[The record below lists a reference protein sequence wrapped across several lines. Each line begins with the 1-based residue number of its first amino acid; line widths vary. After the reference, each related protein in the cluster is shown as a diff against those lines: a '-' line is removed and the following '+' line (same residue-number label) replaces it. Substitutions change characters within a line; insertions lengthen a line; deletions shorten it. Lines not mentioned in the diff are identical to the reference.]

1 MFLSQIINF
10 KYSKMLNLNKNV
22 FILISLLFFNPLLQ
36 SDEGLN
42 NDLYENVLSE
52 VEEIL
57 EENHFKKN
65 VKIKIKSIQ
74 EKYLNSIDSQ
84 KMIFLKSDFDKY
96 IGEFIFGNEEQILFA
111 FKTFEFFKQKSSN
124 LLNLQKEVIA
134 AINIESQLDTE
145 GFIFKD
151 RENESRFTNEEA
163 LSNYHMNE
171 ARSELISIFLKE
183 KNLEK
188 SKEKLLKRLVN
199 REKSLGR
206 ISNDDIFS
214 MYVNSYT
221 GLYDPHTNYMAPKN
235 QEDFE
240 INMYLSLEGIGA
252 ILTIRDGITEIVRL
266 IPGGPAE
273 KSGLIN
279 VADKIV
285 GVAPKLTDEI
295 QDVRDWRIDEVV
307 NLIRGPKGTKVKLEV
322 LSSSMDDDDIGRF
335 IEITRDV
342 VKLEDQAAK
351 KKELEINRSG
361 KLFNIGIIE
370 LPTFYMDFEAYKKNR
385 YNYKSSSKDV
395 RTLLRELDKNSSDGI
410 ILDLRGNGG
419 GSLFEAYSLAKL
431 FIGRGNVVQV
441 MESNG
446 SIQPLGHTM
455 GRQNYIGPIAILVDK
470 LSASA
475 SEILA
480 GVIQDYQRGLVIG
493 SQTFGKGTVQRMENL
508 SYGQIKFTEQKFYRV
523 SGESTQHKGV
533 IPDIELPF
541 VYSNQEI
548 GEMSYEN
555 ALPYNDISP
564 VYYETF
570 DDLSN
575 LDSIKKY
582 SDNRIKDSFM
592 SLYLT
597 ETKKLSDLEKNRNLL
612 PVNLTMRKE
621 IRKTSEY
628 KRLLIENKLRKS
640 LGLNPFENYEA
651 FSNSDLDEI
660 SDKKD
665 EIILEEA
672 AQILIDQILI
682 KESSRVSYRR

>member
-1 MFLSQIINF
+1 MNF
-10 KYSKMLNLNKNV
+10 NIKHFV
-22 FILISLLFFNPLLQ
+22 FISVLLFGSTLFS
-36 SDEGLN
+36 SDKVSNEK
-42 NDLYENVLSE
+42 YINVLSE
-52 VEEIL
+52 VENIL

-65 VKIKIKSIQ
+65 VTISSYQIK
-74 EKYLNSIDSQ
+74 EKFLNSIDSQ
-84 KMIFLKSDFDKY
+84 KMVFTLSNF
-96 IGEFIFGNEEQILFA
+96 NELSKQTNFNKEHQVEFA
-111 FKTFEFFKQKSSN
+111 FEVFKKFKEKSFNYFEI
-124 LLNLQKEVIA
+124 QKE
-134 AINIESQLDTE
+134 AILNITSENQLETQH
-145 GFIFKD
+145 FIFKD
-151 RENESRFTNEEA
+151 REDENRFDSEDQLIEYQIKEA
-163 LSNYHMNE
+163 K
-171 ARSELISIFLKE
+171 SELISILLKE
-183 KNLEK
+183 KDLSK

-199 REKSLGR
+199 REKSLNR

-214 MYVNSYT
+214 MFVNSFT
-221 GLYDPHTNYMAPKN
+221 SFYDPHTNYLTPKS

-252 ILTIRDGITEIVRL
+252 ILTIDDGITEIVRL

-273 KSGLIN
+273 KSGLIK
-279 VADKIV
+279 VSDKIV
-285 GVAPKLTDEI
+285 GVASKLSEEI

-307 NLIRGPKGTKVKLEV
+307 NLIRGPKGTKVRLEV
-322 LSSSMDDDDIGRF
+322 LSASMEDDEIGKL

-351 KKELEINRSG
+351 KREIEIKRSG

-370 LPTFYMDFEAYKKNR
+370 LPTFYMDFDAYKKNR

-395 RTLLRELDKNSSDGI
+395 RTLLRELDKNNSDGI

-431 FIGRGNVVQV
+431 FIGRGNIVQV

-480 GVIQDYQRGLVIG
+480 GAIQDYQRGLVIG
-493 SQTFGKGTVQRMENL
+493 AQTFGKGTVQRMENL

-523 SGESTQHKGV
+523 SGQSTQHKGV
-533 IPDIELPF
+533 IPDIELPY

-570 DDLSN
+570 ENLSN
-575 LDSIKKY
+575 LESIKRY
-582 SDNRIKDSFM
+582 SNNRIKDSFM
-592 SLYLT
+592 NSYVK
-597 ETKKLSDLEKNRNLL
+597 ETKQLIEDENNKNLL
-612 PVNLTMRKE
+612 PVNLTTRKDL
-621 IRKTSEY
+621 KTKNEM
-628 KRLLIENKLRKS
+628 KRLAIENELRES
-640 LGLNPFENYEA
+640 LDLDIFESYEEFA
-651 FSNSDLDEI
+651 NSDGEEI

-665 EIILEEA
+665 EIILQEA
-672 AQILIDQILI
+672 AEILIDQILM
-682 KESSRVSYRR
+682 EQSSRISYRR

>member
-1 MFLSQIINF
+1 MRNF
-10 KYSKMLNLNKNV
+10 NKKN
-22 FILISLLFFNPLLQ
+22 FILIALLIFNAFLF
-36 SDEGLN
+36 SEEKLN
-42 NDLYENVLSE
+42 IDKYKNVLSE
-52 VEEIL
+52 VESIL

-65 VKIKIKSIQ
+65 VNIDTKAIK
-74 EKYLNSIDSQ
+74 EKYINSIDSQ
-84 KMIFLKSDFDKY
+84 KMVFDAEDFDNFSK
-96 IGEFIFGNEEQILFA
+96 IEDLNKFSQIKFA
-111 FKTFEFFKQKSSN
+111 FEVFEVFKEKSIKFLDLQRQSITEIN
-124 LLNLQKEVIA
+124 L
-134 AINIESQLDTE
+134 ESQLDTND
-145 GFIFKD
+145 FIFKD
-151 RENESRFTNEEA
+151 REDEKRFKNLEE
-163 LSNYHMNE
+163 LSEYHLKE
-171 ARSELISIFLKE
+171 AKSELISIYLKE
-183 KNLEK
+183 KDLKK
-188 SKEKLLKRLVN
+188 SKEKLLKRFVN
-199 REKSLGR
+199 REKSLNR
-206 ISNDDIFS
+206 ISEDDIFS
-214 MYVNSYT
+214 MYVNSFT
-221 GLYDPHTNYMAPKN
+221 SFYDPHTNYMTPKN

-252 ILTIRDGITEIVRL
+252 ILTIKDGITEIVRL

-273 KSGLIN
+273 KSGLIK
-279 VADKIV
+279 VSDKIV
-285 GVAPKLTDEI
+285 GVASKVSEEV

-322 LSSSMDDDDIGRF
+322 LAPSMDDDEIGKL

-351 KKELEINRSG
+351 KKEIEINRSG

-370 LPTFYMDFEAYKKNR
+370 LPTFYMDFDAYRKNR

-395 RTLLRELDKNSSDGI
+395 RALLRELDNNNSDGI

-455 GRQNYIGPIAILVDK
+455 GRQNYVGPVAILVDK

-480 GVIQDYQRGLVIG
+480 GAIQDYQRGLIIG
-493 SQTFGKGTVQRMENL
+493 AQTFGKGTVQRMENL

-533 IPDIELPF
+533 IPDIELPL

-570 DDLSN
+570 EELSD
-575 LDSIKKY
+575 LDSLKRY
-582 SDNRIKDSFM
+582 SDNRIKDSSM
-592 SLYLT
+592 SLYLN
-597 ETKKLSDLEKNRNLL
+597 ETKKLFEKEKERNLL
-612 PVNLTMRKE
+612 PVNLTRREKIREDNE
-621 IRKTSEY
+621 I
-628 KRLLIENKLRKS
+628 KRLSIENNLRKS
-640 LGLNPFENYEA
+640 LGLDIFESYEK
-651 FSNSDLDEI
+651 FTDSDLDEI

-665 EIILEEA
+665 EIILKEA
-672 AQILIDQILI
+672 AQILIDQII
-682 KESSRVSYRR
+682 YKESSRLSFVN

>member
-1 MFLSQIINF
+1 MNF
-10 KYSKMLNLNKNV
+10 NIKHFV
-22 FILISLLFFNPLLQ
+22 FISVLLFGLTLFS
-36 SDEGLN
+36 SDKVSNEK
-42 NDLYENVLSE
+42 YINVLSE
-52 VEEIL
+52 VENIL

-65 VKIKIKSIQ
+65 VTISSNQIK
-74 EKYLNSIDSQ
+74 EKFLNSIDSQ
-84 KMIFLKSDFDKY
+84 KMVFTLSNF
-96 IGEFIFGNEEQILFA
+96 NELSKQTNFNKEHQVEFA
-111 FKTFEFFKQKSSN
+111 FEVFKKFKEKSFNYFEI
-124 LLNLQKEVIA
+124 QKE
-134 AINIESQLDTE
+134 AILNITSENQLETQH
-145 GFIFKD
+145 FIFKD
-151 RENESRFTNEEA
+151 REDENRFDSEDQLIEYQIKEA
-163 LSNYHMNE
+163 K
-171 ARSELISIFLKE
+171 SELISILLKE
-183 KNLEK
+183 KDLSK

-199 REKSLGR
+199 REKSLNR

-214 MYVNSYT
+214 MFVNSFT
-221 GLYDPHTNYMAPKN
+221 SFYDPHTNYLTPKS

-252 ILTIRDGITEIVRL
+252 ILTIDDGITEIVRL

-273 KSGLIN
+273 KSGLIK
-279 VADKIV
+279 VSDKIV
-285 GVAPKLTDEI
+285 GVASKLSEEI

-307 NLIRGPKGTKVKLEV
+307 NLIRGPKGTKVRLEV
-322 LSSSMDDDDIGRF
+322 LSASMEDDEIGKL

-351 KKELEINRSG
+351 KREIEIKRSG

-370 LPTFYMDFEAYKKNR
+370 LPTFYMDFDAYKKNR

-395 RTLLRELDKNSSDGI
+395 RTLLRELDKNNSDGI

-480 GVIQDYQRGLVIG
+480 GAIQDYQRGLVIG
-493 SQTFGKGTVQRMENL
+493 AQTFGKGTVQRMENL

-523 SGESTQHKGV
+523 SGQSTQHKGV
-533 IPDIELPF
+533 IPDIELPY

-570 DDLSN
+570 ENLSN
-575 LDSIKKY
+575 LESIKRY
-582 SDNRIKDSFM
+582 SNNRIKDSFM
-592 SLYLT
+592 NSYVK
-597 ETKKLSDLEKNRNLL
+597 ETKQLIEDENNKNLL
-612 PVNLTMRKE
+612 PVNLTTRKD
-621 IRKTSEY
+621 IKTKNEM
-628 KRLLIENKLRKS
+628 KRLAIENELRGS
-640 LGLNPFENYEA
+640 LDLDIFESYEEFA
-651 FSNSDLDEI
+651 NSDGEEI

-665 EIILEEA
+665 EIILQEA
-672 AQILIDQILI
+672 AEILIDQILM
-682 KESSRVSYRR
+682 EQSSRISYRR

>member
-1 MFLSQIINF
+1 MNF
-10 KYSKMLNLNKNV
+10 KIKN
-22 FILISLLFFNPLLQ
+22 FILIFFLIFG
-36 SDEGLN
+36 SVVFSTDRAN
-42 NDLYENVLSE
+42 NEKYINVLSE
-52 VEEIL
+52 VEKIL

-65 VKIKIKSIQ
+65 VIISPNQIK
-74 EKYLNSIDSQ
+74 EKFLNSIDSQ
-84 KMIFLKSDFDKY
+84 KTVFTLSNF
-96 IGEFIFGNEEQILFA
+96 NELSNQRNFNKENQIEFA
-111 FKTFEFFKQKSSN
+111 FEVFEKFKEKSINYFEIQKKEI
-124 LLNLQKEVIA
+124 LNITS
-134 AINIESQLDTE
+134 ESQLETE
-145 GFIFKD
+145 HFIFKD
-151 RENESRFTNEEA
+151 REDENRFDSEDQ
-163 LSNYHMNE
+163 LVKYQINE
-171 ARSELISIFLKE
+171 AKSELISILLKE
-183 KNLEK
+183 KDLSK
-188 SKEKLLKRLVN
+188 SKEKLLKRLAN
-199 REKSLGR
+199 RKKTLNR

-214 MYVNSYT
+214 MYVNSFT
-221 GLYDPHTNYMAPKN
+221 SFYDPHTNYLTPKS

-252 ILTIRDGITEIVRL
+252 ILTIEDGITEIVRL

-273 KSGLIN
+273 KSGLIK
-279 VADKIV
+279 VSDKIV
-285 GVAPKLTDEI
+285 GVAPKLTEEI

-307 NLIRGPKGTKVKLEV
+307 DLIRGPKGTKVRLEV
-322 LSSSMDDDDIGRF
+322 LSSSMEDDEIGKL

-351 KKELEINRSG
+351 KKEIEIKRSG
-361 KLFNIGIIE
+361 QLFNIGIIE
-370 LPTFYMDFEAYKKNR
+370 LPTFYMDFDAYKKNR

-395 RTLLRELDKNSSDGI
+395 RTLLRELDKNNSDGI

-480 GVIQDYQRGLVIG
+480 GAIQDYQRGLVIG
-493 SQTFGKGTVQRMENL
+493 AQTFGKGTVQRMENL

-523 SGESTQHKGV
+523 SGQSTQHKGV
-533 IPDIELPF
+533 VPDIELPY

-570 DDLSN
+570 EN
-575 LDSIKKY
+575 LFNLESIKKY
-582 SDNRIKDSFM
+582 SDNRIKNSYM
-592 SLYLT
+592 NSYIK
-597 ETKKLSDLEKNRNLL
+597 ETNQLIEDENDKNLL
-612 PVNLTMRKE
+612 PVNLTFRKE
-621 IRKTSEY
+621 IKTKNEM
-628 KRLLIENKLRKS
+628 KRLSIENELRS
-640 LGLNPFENYEA
+640 SMGLDVFESYEE
-651 FSNSDLDEI
+651 FSNSDGMEI

-665 EIILEEA
+665 EIILKEA
-672 AQILIDQILI
+672 AEILIDQILM
-682 KESSRVSYRR
+682 EQSSRISLRR

>member
-1 MFLSQIINF
+1 MNF
-10 KYSKMLNLNKNV
+10 KSKN
-22 FILISLLFFNPLLQ
+22 FILIFFLIFGSALFS
-36 SDEGLN
+36 SDKAN
-42 NDLYENVLSE
+42 NKKYINVLSE
-52 VEEIL
+52 VENIL

-65 VKIKIKSIQ
+65 VIVSSNQIK
-74 EKYLNSIDSQ
+74 EKFLNSIDSQ
-84 KMIFLKSDFDKY
+84 KTVFTLSNF
-96 IGEFIFGNEEQILFA
+96 NELSNQRNFNKENQIEFA
-111 FKTFEFFKQKSSN
+111 FEVFEKFKEKSINYFEIQKKEI
-124 LLNLQKEVIA
+124 LNITS
-134 AINIESQLDTE
+134 ESQLDTE
-145 GFIFKD
+145 HFIFKD
-151 RENESRFTNEEA
+151 REDEYRFDSEDQ
-163 LSNYHMNE
+163 LVKYQINE
-171 ARSELISIFLKE
+171 AKSELISILLKE
-183 KNLEK
+183 KDLSK
-188 SKEKLLKRLVN
+188 SKEKLLKRLTN
-199 REKSLGR
+199 REKTLNR

-214 MYVNSYT
+214 MYVNSFT
-221 GLYDPHTNYMAPKN
+221 SFYDPHTNYLTPKS

-252 ILTIRDGITEIVRL
+252 ILTIEDGITEIVRL

-273 KSGLIN
+273 KSGLIK
-279 VADKIV
+279 VSDKIV
-285 GVAPKLTDEI
+285 GVAPKLTEEI

-307 NLIRGPKGTKVKLEV
+307 DLIRGPKGTKVRLEV
-322 LSSSMDDDDIGRF
+322 LSSSMEDDELGKL

-351 KKELEINRSG
+351 KREIEIKRSG

-370 LPTFYMDFEAYKKNR
+370 LPTFYMDFDAYKKNR

-395 RTLLRELDKNSSDGI
+395 RTLLRELDKNNSDGI

-480 GVIQDYQRGLVIG
+480 GAIQDYQRGLVIG

-523 SGESTQHKGV
+523 SGQSTQHKGV
-533 IPDIELPF
+533 VPDIELPY

-570 DDLSN
+570 EN
-575 LDSIKKY
+575 LFNLESIKKY
-582 SDNRIKDSFM
+582 SDNRIKNSYM
-592 SLYLT
+592 NSYIK
-597 ETKKLSDLEKNRNLL
+597 ETNQLIEDENDKNLL
-612 PVNLTMRKE
+612 PVNLTFRKE
-621 IRKTSEY
+621 IKTKNEM
-628 KRLLIENKLRKS
+628 KRLSIENELRS
-640 LGLNPFENYEA
+640 SMGLDVFESYEE
-651 FSNSDLDEI
+651 FSNSDGMEI

-665 EIILEEA
+665 EIILKEA
-672 AQILIDQILI
+672 AEILIDQILM
-682 KESSRVSYRR
+682 EQSSRISLRR

>member
-1 MFLSQIINF
+1 MNF
-10 KYSKMLNLNKNV
+10 NIKHFV
-22 FILISLLFFNPLLQ
+22 FISLLLFGSTLFS
-36 SDEGLN
+36 SDKVSNEK
-42 NDLYENVLSE
+42 YINVLSE
-52 VEEIL
+52 VENIL

-65 VKIKIKSIQ
+65 VTISSYEIK
-74 EKYLNSIDSQ
+74 EKFLNSIDSQ
-84 KMIFLKSDFDKY
+84 KMVFTLSNF
-96 IGEFIFGNEEQILFA
+96 NELSKQTNFNKEHQVEFA
-111 FKTFEFFKQKSSN
+111 FEVFKKFKEKSFNYFEI
-124 LLNLQKEVIA
+124 QKE
-134 AINIESQLDTE
+134 AILNITSENQLETQH
-145 GFIFKD
+145 FIFKD
-151 RENESRFTNEEA
+151 REDENRFDSEDQLIEYQIKEA
-163 LSNYHMNE
+163 K
-171 ARSELISIFLKE
+171 SELISILLKE
-183 KNLEK
+183 KDLSK

-199 REKSLGR
+199 REKSLNR

-214 MYVNSYT
+214 MFVNSFT
-221 GLYDPHTNYMAPKN
+221 SFYDPHTNYLTPKS

-252 ILTIRDGITEIVRL
+252 ILTIDDGITEIVRL

-273 KSGLIN
+273 KSGLIK
-279 VADKIV
+279 VSDKIV
-285 GVAPKLTDEI
+285 GVASKLSEEI

-307 NLIRGPKGTKVKLEV
+307 NLIRGPKGTKVRLEV
-322 LSSSMDDDDIGRF
+322 LSASMEDDEIGKL

-351 KKELEINRSG
+351 KREIEIKRSG

-370 LPTFYMDFEAYKKNR
+370 LPTFYMDFDAYKKNR

-395 RTLLRELDKNSSDGI
+395 RTLLRELDKNNSDGI

-480 GVIQDYQRGLVIG
+480 GAIQDYQRGLVIG
-493 SQTFGKGTVQRMENL
+493 AQTFGKGTVQRMENL

-523 SGESTQHKGV
+523 SGQSTQHKGV
-533 IPDIELPF
+533 IPDIELPY

-570 DDLSN
+570 ENLSN
-575 LDSIKKY
+575 LESIKRY
-582 SDNRIKDSFM
+582 SNNRIKDSFM
-592 SLYLT
+592 NSYVK
-597 ETKKLSDLEKNRNLL
+597 ETKQLIEDENNKNLL
-612 PVNLTMRKE
+612 PVNLTTRKD
-621 IRKTSEY
+621 IKTKNEM
-628 KRLLIENKLRKS
+628 KRLAIENELRES
-640 LGLNPFENYEA
+640 LDLDIFESYEEFA
-651 FSNSDLDEI
+651 NSDGEEI

-665 EIILEEA
+665 EIILQEA
-672 AQILIDQILI
+672 AEILIDQILM
-682 KESSRVSYRR
+682 EQSSRISYRR

>member
-1 MFLSQIINF
+1 MQ
-10 KYSKMLNLNKNV
+10 NLNKKN
-22 FILISLLFFNPLLQ
+22 FILIALLLFNTFLF
-36 SDEGLN
+36 SEEKLN
-42 NDLYENVLSE
+42 IDKYKNVLSE
-52 VEEIL
+52 VENIL

-65 VKIKIKSIQ
+65 VNIDTKAIK

-84 KMIFLKSDFDKY
+84 KIVFDAEDFDNFSKVEDLNKL
-96 IGEFIFGNEEQILFA
+96 GQIKFA
-111 FKTFEFFKQKSSN
+111 FEVFEVFKRKSIKF
-124 LLNLQKEVIA
+124 LGLQKQSITE
-134 AINIESQLDTE
+134 INLESQLDTND
-145 GFIFKD
+145 FIFKD
-151 RENESRFTNEEA
+151 REDEKRFKNLEE
-163 LSNYHMNE
+163 LSEYHRKE
-171 ARSELISIFLKE
+171 AKSELISIYLKE
-183 KNLEK
+183 KDLKK
-188 SKEKLLKRLVN
+188 SKEKLLKRFVN
-199 REKSLGR
+199 REKSLNR
-206 ISNDDIFS
+206 ISEDDIFS
-214 MYVNSYT
+214 MYVNSFT
-221 GLYDPHTNYMAPKN
+221 SFYDPHTNYMTPKN

-252 ILTIRDGITEIVRL
+252 ILTIKDGITEIVRL

-273 KSGLIN
+273 KSGLIK
-279 VADKIV
+279 VSDKIV
-285 GVAPKLTDEI
+285 GVASKVSEEI
-295 QDVRDWRIDEVV
+295 QDIRDWRIDEVV

-322 LSSSMDDDDIGRF
+322 LAPSMDDDEIGKL

-351 KKELEINRSG
+351 KKEIEINRSG
-361 KLFNIGIIE
+361 KLFNIGVIE
-370 LPTFYMDFEAYKKNR
+370 LPTFYMDFDAYRKNR

-395 RTLLRELDKNSSDGI
+395 RALLRELDNNNSDGI

-455 GRQNYIGPIAILVDK
+455 GRQNYIGPVAILVDK
-470 LSASA
+470 MSASA

-480 GVIQDYQRGLVIG
+480 GVIQDYQRGLIIG
-493 SQTFGKGTVQRMENL
+493 TQTFGKGTVQRMENL

-533 IPDIELPF
+533 IPDIELPL

-570 DDLSN
+570 EELSD
-575 LDSIKKY
+575 LDSLKRY
-582 SDNRIKDSFM
+582 SDNRIKNSSM
-592 SLYLT
+592 SLYLN
-597 ETKKLSDLEKNRNLL
+597 ETKKLFEKEKERNLL
-612 PVNLTMRKE
+612 PVNLTIREKIREDKE
-621 IRKTSEY
+621 I
-628 KRLLIENKLRKS
+628 KRLSIENNLRRS
-640 LGLNPFENYEA
+640 LGLDIFESYEK
-651 FSNSDLDEI
+651 FTDSDLDEI

-665 EIILEEA
+665 EIILKEA
-672 AQILIDQILI
+672 AQILIDQII
-682 KESSRVSYRR
+682 YKESSRLSFVN

>member
-1 MFLSQIINF
+1 
-10 KYSKMLNLNKNV
+10 
-22 FILISLLFFNPLLQ
+22 
-36 SDEGLN
+36 
-42 NDLYENVLSE
+42 
-52 VEEIL
+52 
-57 EENHFKKN
+57 
-65 VKIKIKSIQ
+65 
-74 EKYLNSIDSQ
+74 
-84 KMIFLKSDFDKY
+84 
-96 IGEFIFGNEEQILFA
+96 
-111 FKTFEFFKQKSSN
+111 
-124 LLNLQKEVIA
+124 
-134 AINIESQLDTE
+134 
-145 GFIFKD
+145 
-151 RENESRFTNEEA
+151 
-163 LSNYHMNE
+163 
-171 ARSELISIFLKE
+171 
-183 KNLEK
+183 
-188 SKEKLLKRLVN
+188 
-199 REKSLGR
+199 
-206 ISNDDIFS
+206 
-214 MYVNSYT
+214 MYVNSFT
-221 GLYDPHTNYMAPKN
+221 SFYDPHTNYMTPKN

-252 ILTIRDGITEIVRL
+252 ILTIKDGITEIVRL

-273 KSGLIN
+273 KSGLIK
-279 VADKIV
+279 VTDKIV
-285 GVAPKLTDEI
+285 GVASKVSEEI

-322 LSSSMDDDDIGRF
+322 LAPSMDDDEIGKL

-351 KKELEINRSG
+351 KKEIEINRSG
-361 KLFNIGIIE
+361 KLFNIGVIE
-370 LPTFYMDFEAYKKNR
+370 LPTFYMDFDAYRKNR

-395 RTLLRELDKNSSDGI
+395 RALLRELDNNNSDGI

-455 GRQNYIGPIAILVDK
+455 GRQNYVGPVAILVDK

-480 GVIQDYQRGLVIG
+480 GVIQDYQRGLIIG
-493 SQTFGKGTVQRMENL
+493 AQTFGKGTVQRMENL

-533 IPDIELPF
+533 IPDIELPL

-570 DDLSN
+570 EELSD
-575 LDSIKKY
+575 LDSLKRY
-582 SDNRIKDSFM
+582 SDKRIKDSSM
-592 SLYLT
+592 NLYLN
-597 ETKKLSDLEKNRNLL
+597 ETKKLLEIEKERNLL
-612 PVNLTMRKE
+612 PVNLTMREKIREDNE
-621 IRKTSEY
+621 I
-628 KRLLIENKLRKS
+628 KRLSIENNLRKS
-640 LGLNPFENYEA
+640 LGLDIFENYEN
-651 FSNSDLDEI
+651 FTDSDLDEI

-665 EIILEEA
+665 EIILKEA
-672 AQILIDQILI
+672 AQILIDQII
-682 KESSRVSYRR
+682 YKESSRLSFVN

>member
-1 MFLSQIINF
+1 MNF
-10 KYSKMLNLNKNV
+10 NIKHFV
-22 FILISLLFFNPLLQ
+22 FISVLLFGSTLFS
-36 SDEGLN
+36 SDKVSNEK
-42 NDLYENVLSE
+42 YINVLSE
-52 VEEIL
+52 VENIL

-65 VKIKIKSIQ
+65 VTISSNQIK
-74 EKYLNSIDSQ
+74 EKFLNSIDSQ
-84 KMIFLKSDFDKY
+84 KMVFTLTNF
-96 IGEFIFGNEEQILFA
+96 NELSKQTNFNKEHQVEFA
-111 FKTFEFFKQKSSN
+111 FEVFKKFKEKSFNYFEI
-124 LLNLQKEVIA
+124 QKE
-134 AINIESQLDTE
+134 AILNITSENQLETQH
-145 GFIFKD
+145 FIFKD
-151 RENESRFTNEEA
+151 REDENRFDSEDQLIEYQIKEA
-163 LSNYHMNE
+163 K
-171 ARSELISIFLKE
+171 SELISILLKE
-183 KNLEK
+183 KDLSK

-199 REKSLGR
+199 REKSLNR

-214 MYVNSYT
+214 MFVNSFT
-221 GLYDPHTNYMAPKN
+221 SFYDPHTNYLTPKS

-252 ILTIRDGITEIVRL
+252 ILTIDDGITEIVRL

-273 KSGLIN
+273 KSGLIK
-279 VADKIV
+279 VSDKIV
-285 GVAPKLTDEI
+285 GVASKLSEEI

-307 NLIRGPKGTKVKLEV
+307 NLIRGPKGTKVRLEV
-322 LSSSMDDDDIGRF
+322 LSASMEDDEIGKL

-351 KKELEINRSG
+351 KREIEIKRSG

-370 LPTFYMDFEAYKKNR
+370 LPAFYMDFDAYKKNR

-395 RTLLRELDKNSSDGI
+395 RTLLRELDKNNSDGI

-480 GVIQDYQRGLVIG
+480 GAIQDYQRGLVIG
-493 SQTFGKGTVQRMENL
+493 AQTFGKGTVQRMENL

-523 SGESTQHKGV
+523 SGQSTQHKGV
-533 IPDIELPF
+533 IPDIELPY

-570 DDLSN
+570 ENLSN
-575 LDSIKKY
+575 LESIKRY
-582 SDNRIKDSFM
+582 SNNRIKDSFM
-592 SLYLT
+592 NSYVK
-597 ETKKLSDLEKNRNLL
+597 ETKQLIEDENNKNLL
-612 PVNLTMRKE
+612 PVNLTTRKD
-621 IRKTSEY
+621 IKTKNEM
-628 KRLLIENKLRKS
+628 KRLAIENELRGS
-640 LGLNPFENYEA
+640 LDLDIFESYEEFA
-651 FSNSDLDEI
+651 NSDGEEI

-665 EIILEEA
+665 EIILQEA
-672 AQILIDQILI
+672 AEILIDQILM
-682 KESSRVSYRR
+682 EQSSRISYRR

>member
-1 MFLSQIINF
+1 MQ
-10 KYSKMLNLNKNV
+10 NLNKKK
-22 FILISLLFFNPLLQ
+22 FILIALLIFNAFLFSQ
-36 SDEGLN
+36 EKLN
-42 NDLYENVLSE
+42 IDKYKNVLSE
-52 VEEIL
+52 VESIL

-65 VKIKIKSIQ
+65 VNIDTKAIK

-84 KMIFLKSDFDKY
+84 KMVFDAEDFKNFSKIEDPNK
-96 IGEFIFGNEEQILFA
+96 FSQIKFA
-111 FKTFEFFKQKSSN
+111 FEVFDLFKEKSIKFLDLQRQSITEIN
-124 LLNLQKEVIA
+124 L
-134 AINIESQLDTE
+134 ESQLDTND
-145 GFIFKD
+145 FIFKD
-151 RENESRFTNEEA
+151 REDEKRFKNLEE
-163 LSNYHMNE
+163 LSEYHLKE
-171 ARSELISIFLKE
+171 AKSELISIYLKE
-183 KNLEK
+183 KDLKK
-188 SKEKLLKRLVN
+188 SKEKLLKRFVN
-199 REKSLGR
+199 REKSLNR
-206 ISNDDIFS
+206 ISEDDIFS
-214 MYVNSYT
+214 MYVNSFT
-221 GLYDPHTNYMAPKN
+221 SFYDPHTNYMTPKN

-252 ILTIRDGITEIVRL
+252 ILTIKDGITEIVRL

-273 KSGLIN
+273 KSGLIK
-279 VADKIV
+279 VSDKIV
-285 GVAPKLTDEI
+285 GVASKVSEEV

-322 LSSSMDDDDIGRF
+322 LAPSMDDDEIGKL

-351 KKELEINRSG
+351 KKEIEINRSG
-361 KLFNIGIIE
+361 KLFNIGVIE
-370 LPTFYMDFEAYKKNR
+370 LPTFYMDFDAYRKNR

-395 RTLLRELDKNSSDGI
+395 RALLRELDNNNSDGI

-455 GRQNYIGPIAILVDK
+455 GRQNYVGPVAILVDK

-480 GVIQDYQRGLVIG
+480 GVIQDYQRGLIIG
-493 SQTFGKGTVQRMENL
+493 AQTFGKGTVQRMENL

-533 IPDIELPF
+533 IPDIELPL

-570 DDLSN
+570 EELSD
-575 LDSIKKY
+575 LDSLKRY
-582 SDNRIKDSFM
+582 SDNRIKDSSM
-592 SLYLT
+592 SLYLN
-597 ETKKLSDLEKNRNLL
+597 ETKKLFEKEKERNLL
-612 PVNLTMRKE
+612 PVNLTRREKIREDNE
-621 IRKTSEY
+621 I
-628 KRLLIENKLRKS
+628 KRLSIENNLRKS
-640 LGLNPFENYEA
+640 LGLDIFESYEK
-651 FSNSDLDEI
+651 FTDSDLDEI

-665 EIILEEA
+665 EIILKEA
-672 AQILIDQILI
+672 AQILIDQII
-682 KESSRVSYRR
+682 YKESSRLSFVN

>member
-1 MFLSQIINF
+1 MNF
-10 KYSKMLNLNKNV
+10 KIKN
-22 FILISLLFFNPLLQ
+22 FILIFFLIFG
-36 SDEGLN
+36 SAVFSTDKAN
-42 NDLYENVLSE
+42 NEKYINVLSE
-52 VEEIL
+52 VENIL

-65 VKIKIKSIQ
+65 VIISPNQIK
-74 EKYLNSIDSQ
+74 EKFLNSIDSQ
-84 KMIFLKSDFDKY
+84 KTVFTLSNF
-96 IGEFIFGNEEQILFA
+96 NELSKQRNFNKENQIEFA
-111 FKTFEFFKQKSSN
+111 FEVFKKFKEKSINYFEIQKKEI
-124 LLNLQKEVIA
+124 LNITS
-134 AINIESQLDTE
+134 ESQLET
-145 GFIFKD
+145 GHFVFKD
-151 RENESRFTNEEA
+151 REDENRFDSEDQLA
-163 LSNYHMNE
+163 KYQINE
-171 ARSELISIFLKE
+171 AKSELISILLKE
-183 KNLEK
+183 NDLSK
-188 SKEKLLKRLVN
+188 SKEKLLKRLAN
-199 REKSLGR
+199 RKKTLNR

-214 MYVNSYT
+214 MYVNSFT
-221 GLYDPHTNYMAPKN
+221 SFYDPHTNYLTPKS

-252 ILTIRDGITEIVRL
+252 ILTIEDGITEIVRL

-273 KSGLIN
+273 KSGLIK
-279 VADKIV
+279 VSDKIV
-285 GVAPKLTDEI
+285 GVAPKLTEEI

-307 NLIRGPKGTKVKLEV
+307 DLIRGPKGTKVRLEV
-322 LSSSMDDDDIGRF
+322 LSSSMEDDEIGKL

-351 KKELEINRSG
+351 KREIEIKRSG

-370 LPTFYMDFEAYKKNR
+370 LPTFYMDFDAYKKNR

-395 RTLLRELDKNSSDGI
+395 RTLLRELDKNNSDGI

-480 GVIQDYQRGLVIG
+480 GAIQDYQRGLVIG
-493 SQTFGKGTVQRMENL
+493 AQTFGKGTVQRMENL

-523 SGESTQHKGV
+523 SGQSTQHKGV
-533 IPDIELPF
+533 VPDIELPY
-541 VYSNQEI
+541 VYSNKEI

-570 DDLSN
+570 EN
-575 LDSIKKY
+575 LFNLESIKKY
-582 SDNRIKDSFM
+582 SDNRIKNSSM
-592 SLYLT
+592 NSYIK
-597 ETKKLSDLEKNRNLL
+597 ETNQLIEDENDKNLL
-612 PVNLTMRKE
+612 PVNLSFRKE
-621 IRKTSEY
+621 IKTKNEM
-628 KRLLIENKLRKS
+628 KRLAIENELRS
-640 LGLNPFENYEA
+640 SMGLDVFESYEE
-651 FSNSDLDEI
+651 FSNSDGMEI

-665 EIILEEA
+665 EIILKEA
-672 AQILIDQILI
+672 AEILIDQILM
-682 KESSRVSYRR
+682 EQSSRISLRR

>member
-1 MFLSQIINF
+1 VQSPNKKNFLLIALLIFNAFLFSEE
-10 KYSKMLNLNKNV
+10 KLNIDK
-22 FILISLLFFNPLLQ
+22 
-36 SDEGLN
+36 
-42 NDLYENVLSE
+42 YENVLSE
-52 VEEIL
+52 VESIL
-57 EENHFKKN
+57 QENHFKKN
-65 VKIKIKSIQ
+65 VNVGTKEIK

-84 KMIFLKSDFDKY
+84 KIVFDKEDFDNFSKA
-96 IGEFIFGNEEQILFA
+96 EDLNKLNQIKFA
-111 FKTFEFFKQKSSN
+111 FEIFEIFKMKSIKF
-124 LLNLQKEVIA
+124 LELQRQVITE
-134 AINIESQLDTE
+134 IDLESQLDTND
-145 GFIFKD
+145 FIFKD
-151 RENESRFTNEEA
+151 REDEKRFKNLEE
-163 LSNYHMNE
+163 LSEYHLKE
-171 ARSELISIFLKE
+171 AKSELISIYLKE
-183 KNLEK
+183 KDLKK
-188 SKEKLLKRLVN
+188 SKEKLLKRFVN
-199 REKSLGR
+199 REKSLNR
-206 ISNDDIFS
+206 ISEDDIFS
-214 MYVNSYT
+214 MYVNSFT
-221 GLYDPHTNYMAPKN
+221 SFYDPHTNYMTPKN

-252 ILTIRDGITEIVRL
+252 ILTIKDGITEIVRL

-273 KSGLIN
+273 KSGLIK
-279 VADKIV
+279 VSDKIV
-285 GVAPKLTDEI
+285 GVASKVSEEI

-322 LSSSMDDDDIGRF
+322 LAPSMDDDEIGKL

-351 KKELEINRSG
+351 KKEIEINRSG
-361 KLFNIGIIE
+361 KLFNIGVIE
-370 LPTFYMDFEAYKKNR
+370 LPTFYMDFDAYRKNR

-395 RTLLRELDKNSSDGI
+395 RALLRELDNNNSDGI

-455 GRQNYIGPIAILVDK
+455 GRQNYVGPVAILVDK

-480 GVIQDYQRGLVIG
+480 GVIQDYQRGLIIG
-493 SQTFGKGTVQRMENL
+493 AQTFGKGTVQRMENL

-533 IPDIELPF
+533 IPDIELPL

-570 DDLSN
+570 EELSD
-575 LDSIKKY
+575 LDSLKRY
-582 SDNRIKDSFM
+582 SDKRIKDSSM
-592 SLYLT
+592 NLYLN
-597 ETKKLSDLEKNRNLL
+597 ETKKLLKIEKERNLL
-612 PVNLTMRKE
+612 PVNLTMREKIREDNE
-621 IRKTSEY
+621 I
-628 KRLLIENKLRKS
+628 KRLSIENNLRKS
-640 LGLNPFENYEA
+640 LGLDIFENYEN
-651 FSNSDLDEI
+651 FTDSDLDEI

-665 EIILEEA
+665 EIILKEA
-672 AQILIDQILI
+672 AQILIDQII
-682 KESSRVSYRR
+682 YKESSRLSFVN

>member
-1 MFLSQIINF
+1 MNF
-10 KYSKMLNLNKNV
+10 NIKRFV
-22 FILISLLFFNPLLQ
+22 FISVLLFGSSLFSSEKISNEKYI
-36 SDEGLN
+36 S
-42 NDLYENVLSE
+42 VLSE
-52 VEEIL
+52 VENIL

-65 VKIKIKSIQ
+65 VTISSIQ
-74 EKYLNSIDSQ
+74 IKEKFLNSIDSQ
-84 KMIFLKSDFDKY
+84 KMVFTLSNF
-96 IGEFIFGNEEQILFA
+96 NELSKQTNFKKEHQVEFA
-111 FKTFEFFKQKSSN
+111 FEVFKKFKEKSIN
-124 LLNLQKEVIA
+124 YFKIQKE
-134 AINIESQLDTE
+134 AILNITSENQLETQH
-145 GFIFKD
+145 FIFKD
-151 RENESRFTNEEA
+151 REDENRFDSEDQLIEYQIKEA
-163 LSNYHMNE
+163 K
-171 ARSELISIFLKE
+171 SELISILLKE
-183 KNLEK
+183 KDLSK

-199 REKSLGR
+199 REKSLNR

-214 MYVNSYT
+214 MFVNSFT
-221 GLYDPHTNYMAPKN
+221 SFYDPHTNYLTPKS

-252 ILTIRDGITEIVRL
+252 ILTIDDGITEIVRL

-273 KSGLIN
+273 KSGLIK
-279 VADKIV
+279 VSDKIV
-285 GVAPKLTDEI
+285 GVASKLSEEI

-307 NLIRGPKGTKVKLEV
+307 NLIRGPKGTKVRLEV
-322 LSSSMDDDDIGRF
+322 LSATMEDDEIGKL

-351 KKELEINRSG
+351 KREIEIKRSG

-370 LPTFYMDFEAYKKNR
+370 LPTFYMDFDAYKKNR

-395 RTLLRELDKNSSDGI
+395 RTLLRELDKNNSDGI

-480 GVIQDYQRGLVIG
+480 GAIQDYQRGLVIG
-493 SQTFGKGTVQRMENL
+493 AQTFGKGTVQRMENL

-523 SGESTQHKGV
+523 SGQSTQHKGV
-533 IPDIELPF
+533 IPDIELPY

-570 DDLSN
+570 ENLSN
-575 LDSIKKY
+575 LESIKRY
-582 SDNRIKDSFM
+582 SNNRIKDSSM
-592 SLYLT
+592 NSYVK
-597 ETKKLSDLEKNRNLL
+597 ETKQLIEDENDKNLL
-612 PVNLTMRKE
+612 PVNLTMRKD
-621 IRKTSEY
+621 IKTKNEM
-628 KRLLIENKLRKS
+628 KRLAIENKLRGS
-640 LGLNPFENYEA
+640 LDLDIFESYEE
-651 FSNSDLDEI
+651 FTNSDGEEI

-665 EIILEEA
+665 EIILQEA
-672 AQILIDQILI
+672 AEILIDQILM
-682 KESSRVSYRR
+682 EQSSRISYRR

>member
-1 MFLSQIINF
+1 MQ
-10 KYSKMLNLNKNV
+10 NLNKKN
-22 FILISLLFFNPLLQ
+22 FILIALLIFNAFLF
-36 SDEGLN
+36 SEEKLN
-42 NDLYENVLSE
+42 IDKYKNVLSE
-52 VEEIL
+52 VESIL

-65 VKIKIKSIQ
+65 VNVDTKAIK

-84 KMIFLKSDFDKY
+84 KMVFDVENFDNFSK
-96 IGEFIFGNEEQILFA
+96 IEDLNKFSQIKFA
-111 FKTFEFFKQKSSN
+111 FEVFDVFKEKSIKFLDLQRQSITEIN
-124 LLNLQKEVIA
+124 L
-134 AINIESQLDTE
+134 ESQLDTND
-145 GFIFKD
+145 FIFKD
-151 RENESRFTNEEA
+151 REDEKRFKNLEE
-163 LSNYHMNE
+163 LSEYHLKE
-171 ARSELISIFLKE
+171 AKSELISIYLKE
-183 KNLEK
+183 KDLKK
-188 SKEKLLKRLVN
+188 SKEKLLKRFVN
-199 REKSLGR
+199 REKSLNR
-206 ISNDDIFS
+206 ISEDDIFS
-214 MYVNSYT
+214 MYVNSFT
-221 GLYDPHTNYMAPKN
+221 SFYDPHTNYMTPKN

-252 ILTIRDGITEIVRL
+252 ILTIKDGITEIVRL

-273 KSGLIN
+273 KSGLIK
-279 VADKIV
+279 VSDKIV
-285 GVAPKLTDEI
+285 GVASKVSEEV

-322 LSSSMDDDDIGRF
+322 LAPSMDDDEIGKL

-351 KKELEINRSG
+351 KKEIEINRSG
-361 KLFNIGIIE
+361 KLFNIGVIE
-370 LPTFYMDFEAYKKNR
+370 LPTFYMDFDAYRKNR

-395 RTLLRELDKNSSDGI
+395 RALLRELDNNNSDGI

-455 GRQNYIGPIAILVDK
+455 GRQNYVGPVAILVDK

-480 GVIQDYQRGLVIG
+480 GVIQDYQRGLIIG
-493 SQTFGKGTVQRMENL
+493 AQTFGKGTVQRMENL

-533 IPDIELPF
+533 IPDVELPL

-548 GEMSYEN
+548 GEMSYDN

-570 DDLSN
+570 EELSD
-575 LDSIKKY
+575 LDSLKRY
-582 SDNRIKDSFM
+582 SDNRIKDSSM
-592 SLYLT
+592 NLYLN
-597 ETKKLSDLEKNRNLL
+597 ETKKLFEKEKERNLL
-612 PVNLTMRKE
+612 PVNLTMREKIREDNE
-621 IRKTSEY
+621 I
-628 KRLLIENKLRKS
+628 KRLSIENNLRKS
-640 LGLNPFENYEA
+640 LGLDTFENYEN
-651 FSNSDLDEI
+651 FTDSDLDEI

-665 EIILEEA
+665 EIILKEA
-672 AQILIDQILI
+672 AQILIDQII
-682 KESSRVSYRR
+682 YKESSRLSFVN

>member
-1 MFLSQIINF
+1 VNF
-10 KYSKMLNLNKNV
+10 NIKHFV
-22 FILISLLFFNPLLQ
+22 FISVLLFGSTLFS
-36 SDEGLN
+36 SDKVSNEKYIN
-42 NDLYENVLSE
+42 VLYE
-52 VEEIL
+52 VENIL

-65 VKIKIKSIQ
+65 VTISSNQIK
-74 EKYLNSIDSQ
+74 EKFLNSIDSQ
-84 KMIFLKSDFDKY
+84 KMVFTLTNF
-96 IGEFIFGNEEQILFA
+96 NELSKQTNFNKEHQVEFA
-111 FKTFEFFKQKSSN
+111 FEVFKKFKEKSFNYFEI
-124 LLNLQKEVIA
+124 QKE
-134 AINIESQLDTE
+134 AILNITSENQLETQH
-145 GFIFKD
+145 FIFKD
-151 RENESRFTNEEA
+151 REDENRFDSEDQLIEYQIKEA
-163 LSNYHMNE
+163 K
-171 ARSELISIFLKE
+171 SELISILLKE
-183 KNLEK
+183 KDLSK

-199 REKSLGR
+199 REKSLNR

-214 MYVNSYT
+214 MFVNSFT
-221 GLYDPHTNYMAPKN
+221 SFYDPHTNYLTPKS

-252 ILTIRDGITEIVRL
+252 ILTIDDGITEIVRL

-273 KSGLIN
+273 KSGLIK
-279 VADKIV
+279 VSDKIV
-285 GVAPKLTDEI
+285 GVASKLSEEI

-307 NLIRGPKGTKVKLEV
+307 NLIRGPKGTKVRLEV
-322 LSSSMDDDDIGRF
+322 LSASMEDDEIGKL

-351 KKELEINRSG
+351 KREIEIKRSG

-370 LPTFYMDFEAYKKNR
+370 LPAFYMDFDAYKKNR

-395 RTLLRELDKNSSDGI
+395 RTLLRELDKNNSDGI

-480 GVIQDYQRGLVIG
+480 GAIQDYQRGLVIG
-493 SQTFGKGTVQRMENL
+493 AQTFGKGTVQRMENL

-523 SGESTQHKGV
+523 SGQSTQHKGV
-533 IPDIELPF
+533 IPDIELPY

-570 DDLSN
+570 EN
-575 LDSIKKY
+575 LTNLESIKRY
-582 SDNRIKDSFM
+582 SNNRIKDSFM
-592 SLYLT
+592 NSYVK
-597 ETKKLSDLEKNRNLL
+597 ETKQLIEDENNKNLL
-612 PVNLTMRKE
+612 PVNLTTRKD
-621 IRKTSEY
+621 IKTKNEM
-628 KRLLIENKLRKS
+628 KRLAIENELRGS
-640 LGLNPFENYEA
+640 LDLDIFESYEEFA
-651 FSNSDLDEI
+651 NSDGEEI

-665 EIILEEA
+665 EIILQEA
-672 AQILIDQILI
+672 AEILIDQILM
-682 KESSRVSYRR
+682 EQSSRISYRR

>member
-1 MFLSQIINF
+1 MNF
-10 KYSKMLNLNKNV
+10 NIKHFV
-22 FILISLLFFNPLLQ
+22 FISVLLFGSTLFS
-36 SDEGLN
+36 SDKVSNEKYIN
-42 NDLYENVLSE
+42 VLYE
-52 VEEIL
+52 VENIL

-65 VKIKIKSIQ
+65 VTISSNQIK
-74 EKYLNSIDSQ
+74 EKFLNSIDSQ
-84 KMIFLKSDFDKY
+84 KMVFTLTNF
-96 IGEFIFGNEEQILFA
+96 NELSKQTNFNKEHQVEFA
-111 FKTFEFFKQKSSN
+111 FEVFKKFKEKSFNYFEI
-124 LLNLQKEVIA
+124 QKE
-134 AINIESQLDTE
+134 AILNITSENQLETQH
-145 GFIFKD
+145 FIFKD
-151 RENESRFTNEEA
+151 REDENRFDSEDQLIEYQIKEA
-163 LSNYHMNE
+163 K
-171 ARSELISIFLKE
+171 SELISILLKE
-183 KNLEK
+183 KELSK

-199 REKSLGR
+199 REKSLNR

-214 MYVNSYT
+214 MFVNSFT
-221 GLYDPHTNYMAPKN
+221 SFYDPHTNYLTPKS

-252 ILTIRDGITEIVRL
+252 ILTIDDGITEIVRL

-273 KSGLIN
+273 KSGLIK
-279 VADKIV
+279 VSDKIV
-285 GVAPKLTDEI
+285 GVASKLSEEI

-307 NLIRGPKGTKVKLEV
+307 NLIRGPKGTKVRLEV
-322 LSSSMDDDDIGRF
+322 LSASMEDDEIGKL

-351 KKELEINRSG
+351 KREIEIKRSG

-370 LPTFYMDFEAYKKNR
+370 LPAFYMDFDAYKKNR

-395 RTLLRELDKNSSDGI
+395 RTLLRELDKNNSDGI

-480 GVIQDYQRGLVIG
+480 GAIQDYQRGLVIG
-493 SQTFGKGTVQRMENL
+493 AQTFGKGTVQRMENL

-523 SGESTQHKGV
+523 SGQSTQHKGV
-533 IPDIELPF
+533 IPDIELPY

-570 DDLSN
+570 EN
-575 LDSIKKY
+575 LTNLESIKRY
-582 SDNRIKDSFM
+582 SNNRIKDSFM
-592 SLYLT
+592 NSYVK
-597 ETKKLSDLEKNRNLL
+597 ETKQLIEDENNKNLL
-612 PVNLTMRKE
+612 PVNLTTRKD
-621 IRKTSEY
+621 IKTKNEM
-628 KRLLIENKLRKS
+628 KRLAIENELRGS
-640 LGLNPFENYEA
+640 LDLDIFESYEEFA
-651 FSNSDLDEI
+651 NSDGEEI

-665 EIILEEA
+665 EIILQEA
-672 AQILIDQILI
+672 AEILIDQILM
-682 KESSRVSYRR
+682 EQSSRVSYRR

>member
-1 MFLSQIINF
+1 VNF
-10 KYSKMLNLNKNV
+10 NIKHFV
-22 FILISLLFFNPLLQ
+22 FISVLLFGSTLFS
-36 SDEGLN
+36 SDKVSNEK
-42 NDLYENVLSE
+42 YINVLSE
-52 VEEIL
+52 VENIL

-65 VKIKIKSIQ
+65 VTISSNQIK
-74 EKYLNSIDSQ
+74 EKFLNSIDSQ
-84 KMIFLKSDFDKY
+84 KMVFTLTNF
-96 IGEFIFGNEEQILFA
+96 NELSKQTNFNKEHQVEFA
-111 FKTFEFFKQKSSN
+111 FEVFKKFKEKSFNYFEI
-124 LLNLQKEVIA
+124 QKE
-134 AINIESQLDTE
+134 AILNITSENQLETQH
-145 GFIFKD
+145 FIFKD
-151 RENESRFTNEEA
+151 REDENRFDSEDQLIEYQIKEA
-163 LSNYHMNE
+163 K
-171 ARSELISIFLKE
+171 SELISILLKE
-183 KNLEK
+183 KDLSK

-199 REKSLGR
+199 REKSLNR

-214 MYVNSYT
+214 MFVNSFT
-221 GLYDPHTNYMAPKN
+221 SFYDPHTNYLTPKS

-252 ILTIRDGITEIVRL
+252 ILTIDDGITEIVRL

-273 KSGLIN
+273 KSGLIK
-279 VADKIV
+279 VSDKIV
-285 GVAPKLTDEI
+285 GVASKLSEEI

-307 NLIRGPKGTKVKLEV
+307 NLIRGPKGTKVRLEV
-322 LSSSMDDDDIGRF
+322 LSASMEDDEIGKL

-351 KKELEINRSG
+351 KREIEIKRSG

-370 LPTFYMDFEAYKKNR
+370 LPAFYMDFDAYKKNR

-395 RTLLRELDKNSSDGI
+395 RTLLRELDKNNSDGI

-480 GVIQDYQRGLVIG
+480 GAIQDYQRGLVIG
-493 SQTFGKGTVQRMENL
+493 AQTFGKGTVQRMENL

-523 SGESTQHKGV
+523 SGQSTQHKGV
-533 IPDIELPF
+533 IPDIELPY

-570 DDLSN
+570 EN
-575 LDSIKKY
+575 LTNLESIKRY
-582 SDNRIKDSFM
+582 SNNRIKDSFM
-592 SLYLT
+592 NSYVK
-597 ETKKLSDLEKNRNLL
+597 ETKQLIEDENNKNLL
-612 PVNLTMRKE
+612 PVNLTTRKD
-621 IRKTSEY
+621 IKTKNEM
-628 KRLLIENKLRKS
+628 KRLAIENELRGS
-640 LGLNPFENYEA
+640 LDLDIFESYEEFA
-651 FSNSDLDEI
+651 NSDGEEI

-665 EIILEEA
+665 EIILQEA
-672 AQILIDQILI
+672 AEILIDQILM
-682 KESSRVSYRR
+682 EQSSRISYRR

>member
-1 MFLSQIINF
+1 MQ
-10 KYSKMLNLNKNV
+10 NLNKKN
-22 FILISLLFFNPLLQ
+22 FILIALLIFNAFLF
-36 SDEGLN
+36 SEEKLN
-42 NDLYENVLSE
+42 IDKYKNVLSE
-52 VEEIL
+52 VESIL

-65 VKIKIKSIQ
+65 VNIDTKAIK
-74 EKYLNSIDSQ
+74 EKYINSIDSQ
-84 KMIFLKSDFDKY
+84 KMVFDAEDFDNFSK
-96 IGEFIFGNEEQILFA
+96 IEDLNKFSQIKFA
-111 FKTFEFFKQKSSN
+111 FEVFEVFKEKSIKFLDLQRQSITEIN
-124 LLNLQKEVIA
+124 L
-134 AINIESQLDTE
+134 ESQLDTND
-145 GFIFKD
+145 FIFKD
-151 RENESRFTNEEA
+151 REDEKRFKNLEE
-163 LSNYHMNE
+163 LSEYHLKE
-171 ARSELISIFLKE
+171 AKSELISIYLKE
-183 KNLEK
+183 KDLKK
-188 SKEKLLKRLVN
+188 SKEKLLKRFVN
-199 REKSLGR
+199 REKSLNR
-206 ISNDDIFS
+206 ISEDDIFS
-214 MYVNSYT
+214 MYVNSFT
-221 GLYDPHTNYMAPKN
+221 SFYDPHTNYMTPKN

-252 ILTIRDGITEIVRL
+252 ILTIKDGITEIVRL

-273 KSGLIN
+273 KSGLIK
-279 VADKIV
+279 VSDKIV
-285 GVAPKLTDEI
+285 GVASKVSEEV

-322 LSSSMDDDDIGRF
+322 LAPSMDDDEIGKL

-351 KKELEINRSG
+351 KKEIEINRSG

-370 LPTFYMDFEAYKKNR
+370 LPTFYMDFDAYRKNR

-395 RTLLRELDKNSSDGI
+395 RALLRELDNNNSDGI

-455 GRQNYIGPIAILVDK
+455 GRQNYVGPVAILVDK

-480 GVIQDYQRGLVIG
+480 GAIQDYQRGLIIG
-493 SQTFGKGTVQRMENL
+493 AQTFGKGTVQRMENL

-533 IPDIELPF
+533 IPDIELPL

-570 DDLSN
+570 EELSD
-575 LDSIKKY
+575 LDSLKRY
-582 SDNRIKDSFM
+582 SDNRIKDSSM
-592 SLYLT
+592 SLYLN
-597 ETKKLSDLEKNRNLL
+597 ETKKLFEKEKERNLL
-612 PVNLTMRKE
+612 PVNLTRREKIREDNE
-621 IRKTSEY
+621 I
-628 KRLLIENKLRKS
+628 KRLSIENNLRKS
-640 LGLNPFENYEA
+640 LGLDIFESYEK
-651 FSNSDLDEI
+651 FTDSDLDEI

-665 EIILEEA
+665 EIILKEA
-672 AQILIDQILI
+672 AQILIDQII
-682 KESSRVSYRR
+682 YKESSRLSFVN

>member
-1 MFLSQIINF
+1 MQ
-10 KYSKMLNLNKNV
+10 NLNKKK
-22 FILISLLFFNPLLQ
+22 FILIALLIFNAFLFSQ
-36 SDEGLN
+36 EKLN
-42 NDLYENVLSE
+42 IDKYKNVLSE
-52 VEEIL
+52 VESIL

-65 VKIKIKSIQ
+65 VNIDTKAIK

-84 KMIFLKSDFDKY
+84 KMVFDAEDFKNFSKIEDPNK
-96 IGEFIFGNEEQILFA
+96 FSQIKFA
-111 FKTFEFFKQKSSN
+111 FEVFDLFKEKSIKFLELQRQSIKEIN
-124 LLNLQKEVIA
+124 L
-134 AINIESQLDTE
+134 ESQLDTND
-145 GFIFKD
+145 FIFKD
-151 RENESRFTNEEA
+151 REDEKRFKNLEE
-163 LSNYHMNE
+163 LSEYHLKE
-171 ARSELISIFLKE
+171 AKSELISIYLKE
-183 KNLEK
+183 KDLKK
-188 SKEKLLKRLVN
+188 SKEKLLKRFVN
-199 REKSLGR
+199 REKSLNR
-206 ISNDDIFS
+206 ISEDDIFS
-214 MYVNSYT
+214 MYVNSFT
-221 GLYDPHTNYMAPKN
+221 SFYDPHTNYMTPKN

-252 ILTIRDGITEIVRL
+252 ILTIKDGITEIVRL

-273 KSGLIN
+273 KSGLIK
-279 VADKIV
+279 VSDKIV
-285 GVAPKLTDEI
+285 GVASKVSEEV

-322 LSSSMDDDDIGRF
+322 LAPSMDDDEIGKL

-351 KKELEINRSG
+351 KKEIEINRSG
-361 KLFNIGIIE
+361 KLFNIGVIE
-370 LPTFYMDFEAYKKNR
+370 LPTFYMDFDAYRKNR

-395 RTLLRELDKNSSDGI
+395 RALLRELDNNNSDGI

-455 GRQNYIGPIAILVDK
+455 GRQNYVGPVAILVDK

-480 GVIQDYQRGLVIG
+480 GVIQDYQRGLIIG
-493 SQTFGKGTVQRMENL
+493 AQTFGKGTVQRMENL

-533 IPDIELPF
+533 IPDIELPL

-570 DDLSN
+570 EQLSD
-575 LDSIKKY
+575 LDSLKRY
-582 SDNRIKDSFM
+582 SDNRIKDSSM
-592 SLYLT
+592 SLYLN
-597 ETKKLSDLEKNRNLL
+597 ETKKLFEKEKERNLL
-612 PVNLTMRKE
+612 PVNLTRREKIREDNE
-621 IRKTSEY
+621 I
-628 KRLLIENKLRKS
+628 KRLSIENNLRKS
-640 LGLNPFENYEA
+640 LGLDIFESYEK
-651 FSNSDLDEI
+651 FTDSDLDEI

-665 EIILEEA
+665 EIILKEA
-672 AQILIDQILI
+672 AQILIDQII
-682 KESSRVSYRR
+682 YKESSRLSFVN

>member
-1 MFLSQIINF
+1 MQ
-10 KYSKMLNLNKNV
+10 NLDKKN
-22 FILISLLFFNPLLQ
+22 FILIALLIFNAFLF
-36 SDEGLN
+36 SEEKLN
-42 NDLYENVLSE
+42 IDKYKNVLSE
-52 VEEIL
+52 VESIL

-65 VKIKIKSIQ
+65 VNVDTKAIK

-84 KMIFLKSDFDKY
+84 KMVFDAENFDNFSK
-96 IGEFIFGNEEQILFA
+96 IEDLNKFGQIKFA
-111 FKTFEFFKQKSSN
+111 FEVFDVFKEKSIKF
-124 LLNLQKEVIA
+124 LDLQKQSITE
-134 AINIESQLDTE
+134 INLESQLDTND
-145 GFIFKD
+145 FIFKD
-151 RENESRFTNEEA
+151 REDEKRFKNLEE
-163 LSNYHMNE
+163 LSEYHLKE
-171 ARSELISIFLKE
+171 AKSELISIYLKE
-183 KNLEK
+183 KDLKK
-188 SKEKLLKRLVN
+188 SKEKLLKRFVN
-199 REKSLGR
+199 REKSLNR
-206 ISNDDIFS
+206 ISEDDIFS
-214 MYVNSYT
+214 MYVNSFT
-221 GLYDPHTNYMAPKN
+221 SFYDPHTNYMTPKN

-252 ILTIRDGITEIVRL
+252 ILTIKDGITEIVRL

-273 KSGLIN
+273 KSGLIK
-279 VADKIV
+279 VSDKIV
-285 GVAPKLTDEI
+285 GVASKVSEEV

-322 LSSSMDDDDIGRF
+322 LAPSMDDDEIGKL

-351 KKELEINRSG
+351 KKEIEINRSG
-361 KLFNIGIIE
+361 KLFNIGVIE
-370 LPTFYMDFEAYKKNR
+370 LPTFYMDFDAYRKNR

-395 RTLLRELDKNSSDGI
+395 RALLRELDNNNSDGI

-455 GRQNYIGPIAILVDK
+455 GRQNYVGPVAILVDK

-480 GVIQDYQRGLVIG
+480 GVIQDYQRGLIIG
-493 SQTFGKGTVQRMENL
+493 AQTFGKGTVQRMENL

-533 IPDIELPF
+533 IPDIELPL

-570 DDLSN
+570 EELSD
-575 LDSIKKY
+575 LDSLKRY
-582 SDNRIKDSFM
+582 SDNRIKDSSM
-592 SLYLT
+592 SLYLN
-597 ETKKLSDLEKNRNLL
+597 ETKKLFEKEKERNLL
-612 PVNLTMRKE
+612 PVNLTRREKIREDNE
-621 IRKTSEY
+621 I
-628 KRLLIENKLRKS
+628 KRLSIENNLRKS
-640 LGLNPFENYEA
+640 LGLDIFESYEK
-651 FSNSDLDEI
+651 FTDSDLDEI

-665 EIILEEA
+665 EIILKEA
-672 AQILIDQILI
+672 AQILIDQII
-682 KESSRVSYRR
+682 YKESSRLSFVN

>member
-1 MFLSQIINF
+1 MNF
-10 KYSKMLNLNKNV
+10 NIKHFV
-22 FILISLLFFNPLLQ
+22 FISVLLFGSTLFS
-36 SDEGLN
+36 SDRVSNEKYIN
-42 NDLYENVLSE
+42 VLYE
-52 VEEIL
+52 VENIL

-65 VKIKIKSIQ
+65 VTISSNQIK
-74 EKYLNSIDSQ
+74 EKFLNSIDSQ
-84 KMIFLKSDFDKY
+84 KMVFTLSNF
-96 IGEFIFGNEEQILFA
+96 NELSKQTNFNKKHQVEFA
-111 FKTFEFFKQKSSN
+111 FEVFKKFKEKSIN
-124 LLNLQKEVIA
+124 YFKIQKE
-134 AINIESQLDTE
+134 AILNITSENQLETQH
-145 GFIFKD
+145 FIFKD
-151 RENESRFTNEEA
+151 REDENRFDSEDQLIDYQIKEA
-163 LSNYHMNE
+163 K
-171 ARSELISIFLKE
+171 SELISILLKE
-183 KNLEK
+183 KDLSK

-199 REKSLGR
+199 REKSLNR

-214 MYVNSYT
+214 MFVNSFT
-221 GLYDPHTNYMAPKN
+221 SFYDPHTNYLTPKS

-252 ILTIRDGITEIVRL
+252 ILTIDDGITEIVRL

-273 KSGLIN
+273 KSGLIK
-279 VADKIV
+279 VSDKIV
-285 GVAPKLTDEI
+285 GVASKLSEEI

-307 NLIRGPKGTKVKLEV
+307 NLIRGPKGTKVRLEV
-322 LSSSMDDDDIGRF
+322 LSATMEDDEIGKL

-351 KKELEINRSG
+351 KREIEIKRSG

-370 LPTFYMDFEAYKKNR
+370 LPTFYMDFDAYKKNR

-395 RTLLRELDKNSSDGI
+395 RTLLRELDKNNSDGI

-480 GVIQDYQRGLVIG
+480 GAIQDYQRGLVIG
-493 SQTFGKGTVQRMENL
+493 AQTFGKGTVQRMENL

-523 SGESTQHKGV
+523 SGQSTQHKGV
-533 IPDIELPF
+533 IPDIELPY

-570 DDLSN
+570 EN
-575 LDSIKKY
+575 LTNLESIKRY
-582 SDNRIKDSFM
+582 SNNRIKDSSM
-592 SLYLT
+592 NSYVK
-597 ETKKLSDLEKNRNLL
+597 ETKQLNEDENNKNLL
-612 PVNLTMRKE
+612 PVNLTSRKD
-621 IRKTSEY
+621 IKTKNEM
-628 KRLLIENKLRKS
+628 KRLSIENELRGSLDLATFKS
-640 LGLNPFENYEA
+640 YEEFA
-651 FSNSDLDEI
+651 NSDGEEI

-665 EIILEEA
+665 EIFLQEA
-672 AQILIDQILI
+672 AEILIDQILM
-682 KESSRVSYRR
+682 EQSSRISYRR

>member
-1 MFLSQIINF
+1 MNF
-10 KYSKMLNLNKNV
+10 NIKHFV
-22 FILISLLFFNPLLQ
+22 FISVLLFGSSLFSSEKISN
-36 SDEGLN
+36 EK
-42 NDLYENVLSE
+42 YINVLSE
-52 VEEIL
+52 VENIL

-65 VKIKIKSIQ
+65 VTISSIQ
-74 EKYLNSIDSQ
+74 IKEKFLNSIDSQ
-84 KMIFLKSDFDKY
+84 KMVFTLSNF
-96 IGEFIFGNEEQILFA
+96 NELSKQTNFSKEHQVEFA
-111 FKTFEFFKQKSSN
+111 FEVFKKFKEKSINYFEI
-124 LLNLQKEVIA
+124 QKE
-134 AINIESQLDTE
+134 AILNITSENQLETQH
-145 GFIFKD
+145 FIFKD
-151 RENESRFTNEEA
+151 REDENRFDSEDQLIEYQIKEA
-163 LSNYHMNE
+163 K
-171 ARSELISIFLKE
+171 SELISILLKE
-183 KNLEK
+183 KDLSK

-199 REKSLGR
+199 REKSLNR

-214 MYVNSYT
+214 MFVNSFT
-221 GLYDPHTNYMAPKN
+221 SFYDPHTNYLTPKS

-252 ILTIRDGITEIVRL
+252 ILTIDDGITEIVRL

-273 KSGLIN
+273 KSGLIK
-279 VADKIV
+279 VSDKIV
-285 GVAPKLTDEI
+285 GVASKLSEEI

-307 NLIRGPKGTKVKLEV
+307 NLIRGPKGTKVRLEV
-322 LSSSMDDDDIGRF
+322 LSASMEDDEIGKL

-351 KKELEINRSG
+351 KREIEIKRSG

-370 LPTFYMDFEAYKKNR
+370 LPTFYMDFDAYKKNR

-395 RTLLRELDKNSSDGI
+395 RTLLRELDKNNSDGI

-480 GVIQDYQRGLVIG
+480 GAIQDYQRGLVIG
-493 SQTFGKGTVQRMENL
+493 AQTFGKGTVQRMENL

-523 SGESTQHKGV
+523 SGQSTQHKGV
-533 IPDIELPF
+533 IPDIELPY

-570 DDLSN
+570 ENLSN
-575 LDSIKKY
+575 LESIKKY
-582 SDNRIKDSFM
+582 SNNRIKDSSM
-592 SLYLT
+592 NSYVK
-597 ETKKLSDLEKNRNLL
+597 ETKQLIEDENNKNLL
-612 PVNLTMRKE
+612 PVNLTMRKD
-621 IRKTSEY
+621 IKTKNEM
-628 KRLLIENKLRKS
+628 KRLAIENELRGS
-640 LGLNPFENYEA
+640 LDLDIFESYEEFA
-651 FSNSDLDEI
+651 NSDGEEI

-665 EIILEEA
+665 EIILQEA
-672 AQILIDQILI
+672 AEILIDQILM
-682 KESSRVSYRR
+682 EQSSRISFRR

>member
-1 MFLSQIINF
+1 MQ
-10 KYSKMLNLNKNV
+10 NLNKKN
-22 FILISLLFFNPLLQ
+22 FILIALLIFNAFLF
-36 SDEGLN
+36 SEEKLN
-42 NDLYENVLSE
+42 IDKYKNVLSE
-52 VEEIL
+52 VESIL

-65 VKIKIKSIQ
+65 VNIDTKAIK
-74 EKYLNSIDSQ
+74 EKYINSIDSQ
-84 KMIFLKSDFDKY
+84 KMVFDAEDFDNFSK
-96 IGEFIFGNEEQILFA
+96 IEDLNKFSQIKFA
-111 FKTFEFFKQKSSN
+111 FEVFEVFKEKSIKFLDLQRQSITEIN
-124 LLNLQKEVIA
+124 L
-134 AINIESQLDTE
+134 ESQLDTND
-145 GFIFKD
+145 FIFKD
-151 RENESRFTNEEA
+151 REDEKRFKNLEE
-163 LSNYHMNE
+163 LSEYHLKE
-171 ARSELISIFLKE
+171 AKSELISIYLKE
-183 KNLEK
+183 KDLKK
-188 SKEKLLKRLVN
+188 SKEKLLKRFVN
-199 REKSLGR
+199 REKSLNR
-206 ISNDDIFS
+206 ISEDDIFS
-214 MYVNSYT
+214 MYVNSFT
-221 GLYDPHTNYMAPKN
+221 SFYDPHTNYMTPKN

-252 ILTIRDGITEIVRL
+252 ILTIKDGITEIVRL

-273 KSGLIN
+273 KSGLIK
-279 VADKIV
+279 VSDKIV
-285 GVAPKLTDEI
+285 GVASKVSEEV

-322 LSSSMDDDDIGRF
+322 LAPSMDDDEIGKL

-351 KKELEINRSG
+351 KKEIEINRSG

-370 LPTFYMDFEAYKKNR
+370 LPTFYMDFDAYRKNR

-395 RTLLRELDKNSSDGI
+395 RALLRELDNNNSDGI

-455 GRQNYIGPIAILVDK
+455 GRQNYVGPVAILVDK

-480 GVIQDYQRGLVIG
+480 GVIQDYQRGLIIG
-493 SQTFGKGTVQRMENL
+493 AQTFGKGTVQRMENL

-533 IPDIELPF
+533 IPDIELPL

-570 DDLSN
+570 EELSD
-575 LDSIKKY
+575 LDSLKRY
-582 SDNRIKDSFM
+582 SDNRIKDSSM
-592 SLYLT
+592 SLYLN
-597 ETKKLSDLEKNRNLL
+597 ETKKLFEKEKERNLL
-612 PVNLTMRKE
+612 PVNLTRREKIREDNE
-621 IRKTSEY
+621 I
-628 KRLLIENKLRKS
+628 KRLSIENNLRKS
-640 LGLNPFENYEA
+640 LGLDIFESYEK
-651 FSNSDLDEI
+651 FTDSDLDEI

-665 EIILEEA
+665 EIILKEA
-672 AQILIDQILI
+672 AQILIYQII
-682 KESSRVSYRR
+682 YKE